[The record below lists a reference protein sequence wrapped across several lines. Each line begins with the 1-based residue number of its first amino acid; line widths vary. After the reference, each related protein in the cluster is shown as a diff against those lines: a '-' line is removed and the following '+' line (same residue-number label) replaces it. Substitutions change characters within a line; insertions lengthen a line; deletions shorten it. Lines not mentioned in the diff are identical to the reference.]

1 MQTDGR
7 FVEDIKHTA
16 EVGAQLSCESNALAL
31 PARQRRHTASKL
43 QVAQANFTKEL
54 QALADLGQNVPA
66 DQSRPAFE
74 LERLK
79 QPAGGFNGHGGE
91 AIDSGRPGLSRG
103 HTAQM

>member
-1 MQTDGR
+1 MQSNGG

-54 QALADLGQNVPA
+54 QTFADLGQNVPA
-66 DQSRPAFE
+66 DQSGPTFE
-74 LERLK
+74 PERLK
-79 QPAGGFNGHGGE
+79 KPAGRLDGQARE
-91 AIDSGRPGLSRG
+91 AIDGARTG
-103 HTAQM
+103 